1 MKSIGCVSNGRE
13 LLRAIFTLGI
23 SCAYDSNTKREFLNV
38 KVDLKEEQTIIQAL
52 SKRINFFD
60 DLKATADTLVK
71 ESAGLLDSTK
81 QYRQALVQARTMLE
95 RDFTAEDIAENMGD
109 VDFANDFA
117 ESLYESLDELQVKAE
132 QVGADALL
140 RKQRLVDSL
149 TGINKWVEG
158 K

>member
-38 KVDLKEEQTIIQAL
+38 KVDLKREETIIQAL